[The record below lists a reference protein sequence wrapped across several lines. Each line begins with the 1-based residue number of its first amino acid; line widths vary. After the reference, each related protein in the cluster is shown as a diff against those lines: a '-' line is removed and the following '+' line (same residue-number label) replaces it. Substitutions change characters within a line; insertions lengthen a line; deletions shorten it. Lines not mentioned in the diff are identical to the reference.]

1 MGEPRI
7 IMDDYKGFHNSKPHE
22 ELVKG
27 CAYKDKSCVMVVPSR
42 GSGVP
47 IRVVQSWLNLLAPMN
62 QKFMRIFI
70 ENMEVGEAYN
80 TAIQLI
86 LDNPELSKWKY
97 ILTLEEDNLVSPD
110 ALLKLLDSIEETNVD
125 AVGALYWT
133 KGEGGKPMCY
143 GDPNQ
148 MPKNFIP
155 FLPHQ
160 DRPTPCNGL
169 GMGATLFKLDMFKD
183 PKLPK
188 PWFKTLQEYVPGQGV
203 RAYTQ
208 DLYFFENAGKV
219 GKRFMCDGR
228 ICAGHLDSVSGVL
241 W

>member
-7 IMDDYKGFHNSKPHE
+7 IMDDYRGFHNSKPHE
-22 ELVKG
+22 ELVKSST
-27 CAYKDKSCVMVVPSR
+27 YRDRSCVMIVPSR
-42 GSGVP
+42 GNGVP
-47 IRVVQSWLNLLAPMN
+47 VRVVQSWLNLMAPMN
-62 QKFMRIFI
+62 QKFMRIFV

-80 TAIQLI
+80 TAIQMV

-110 ALLKLLDSIEETNVD
+110 ALLKLLDSIEENDVD

-155 FLPHQ
+155 FLPAP
-160 DRPTPCNGL
+160 DKATPCNGL
-169 GMGATLFKLDMFKD
+169 GMGATLFKIDMFRD
-183 PKLPK
+183 PALPK

-203 RAYTQ
+203 RAFTQ

-219 GKRFMCDGR
+219 GKRFACDGR
-228 ICAGHLDSVSGVL
+228 VCVGHLDIQSGVL